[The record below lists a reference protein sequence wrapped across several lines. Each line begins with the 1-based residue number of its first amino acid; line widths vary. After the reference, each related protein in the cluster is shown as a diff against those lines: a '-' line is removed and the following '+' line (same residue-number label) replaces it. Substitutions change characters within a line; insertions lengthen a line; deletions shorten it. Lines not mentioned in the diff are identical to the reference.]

1 MHFEKQAEV
10 LNDLVKINNDRVDGY
25 KKAIENLQPEDGDLK
40 IIFHE
45 KIRES
50 QTFHSELTA
59 EVALLGEEIA
69 KGTLALGKI
78 YRAWMDFGAFLTAG
92 DRKIV
97 LNNCERGEDAA
108 IVAYNTA
115 LESDEL
121 TPNQREVLLSQLE
134 IIKLSHNEIK
144 ALRDALQ

>member
-50 QTFHSELTA
+50 QTFHSELSA
-59 EVALLGEEIA
+59 EVALLGEKIA
-69 KGTLALGKI
+69 TGTMALGKI
-78 YRAWMDFGAFLTAG
+78 YRAWMDVGAFLTG
-92 DRKIV
+92 GERKVV

-108 IVAYNTA
+108 IVAYNSA

-121 TPNQREVLLSQLE
+121 SPTQREILLSQLQ

-144 ALRDALQ
+144 ALRDVL

>member
-25 KKAIENLQPEDGDLK
+25 KKAIDNLEADDADLK
-40 IIFHE
+40 VVFQE
-45 KIRES
+45 KINES
-50 QTFHSELTA
+50 QTFHSELSA
-59 EVALLGEEIA
+59 EVALLGEKIA
-69 KGTLALGKI
+69 TGTMALGKI
-78 YRAWMDFGAFLTAG
+78 YRAWMDVGAFLTG
-92 DRKIV
+92 GERKVV

-108 IVAYNTA
+108 IVAYNSA

-121 TPNQREVLLSQLE
+121 SSTQREILLSQLQ

-144 ALRDALQ
+144 ALRDVL